1 MTAARSTSPFDDLQT
16 HLSRSTSLSPAEADR
31 VIAEVI
37 AYFSEDVP
45 EFVRRRHTELQS
57 RGYRNDEIFPRIS
70 GELARRRFAAPA
82 LSLRQLRRIVY
93 T

>member
-1 MTAARSTSPFDDLQT
+1 M
-16 HLSRSTSLSPAEADR
+16 
-31 VIAEVI
+31 IAEVL
-37 AYFSEDVP
+37 AYFDEDVP

-57 RGYRNDEIFPRIS
+57 RGYRNDEIFLRIS
-70 GELARRRFAAPA
+70 DELSRRRFAGPA

>member
-1 MTAARSTSPFDDLQT
+1 MTAARPSSSFGDLQT
-16 HLSRSTSLSPAEADR
+16 HLSQSTSLSPTEAGR

-37 AYFSEDVP
+37 AYFDEDVP

-57 RGYRNDEIFPRIS
+57 RGIRNDEIFPRIS
-70 GELARRRFAAPA
+70 DELARRRFAAPE

>member
-1 MTAARSTSPFDDLQT
+1 MTAARSFPSFGDLQT
-16 HLSRSTSLSPAEADR
+16 HLTHSTSLSPAEADR
-31 VIAEVI
+31 VIAEVL
-37 AYFSEDVP
+37 AYFDEDVP

-57 RGYRNDEIFPRIS
+57 RGMRNDQIFPRIA
-70 GELARRRFAAPA
+70 GELAGRRFAAPS